1 MAKDNQNVKRQ
12 NFEIRQ
18 IDAMKKAH
26 EMELRALKERHDRQL
41 KMLTRRLKSGQVRN
55 ENDEVK
61 MRDKPS
67 RMIN

>member
-18 IDAMKKAH
+18 IDAMKKSH

-55 ENDEVK
+55 ENDDVK

-67 RMIN
+67 RIIN